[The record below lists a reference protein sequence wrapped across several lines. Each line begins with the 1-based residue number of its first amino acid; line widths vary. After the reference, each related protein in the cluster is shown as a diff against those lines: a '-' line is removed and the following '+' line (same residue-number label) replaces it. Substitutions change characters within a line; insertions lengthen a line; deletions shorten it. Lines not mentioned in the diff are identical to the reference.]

1 MKVNGWKELYIH
13 TFLNYSALDRVKS
26 KQVRNINIVQKFCN
40 FPPKAINIQGQIIP
54 NVLLSCTFIDMY
66 YK

>member
-13 TFLNYSALDRVKS
+13 AFLNYPALDGVKS

-40 FPPKAINIQGQIIP
+40 FTSKPLISKDK
-54 NVLLSCTFIDMY
+54 LY
-66 YK
+66 